1 MPFRQDVALIT
12 VQTNGLGL
20 QSLSM
25 SIKQDE
31 EICLEAVRQNGMA
44 LQFCSGSMKNN
55 KEVCYSPLSS

>member
-1 MPFRQDVALIT
+1 
-12 VQTNGLGL
+12 
-20 QSLSM
+20 M